1 MDNEMKRQ
9 VFDITVWTVS
19 IFVGLV
25 LIMHEAMADSG
36 VPPARNAQWQA
47 ECGSCHIAYP
57 PSLLPAPAWRRMMS
71 QLDKHFGAD
80 ASLDAKAAAEI
91 GAFLEQYAASGRR
104 ARGPADSLRITET
117 AWFVREH
124 DKVQSATWKLPAV
137 KSAAN
142 CAACHTLAEQ
152 GDFRERNIRI
162 PR

>member
-9 VFDITVWTVS
+9 VFDITVWSVS
-19 IFVGLV
+19 IFVGLA
-25 LIMHEAMADSG
+25 LIMHEAMADSS
-36 VPPARNAQWQA
+36 VPPARNDRWQA

-57 PSLLPAPAWRRMMS
+57 PRLLPAPAWRRTMS

-80 ASLDAKAAAEI
+80 ASLDAKTAAEI
-91 GAFLEQYAASGRR
+91 GVFLEHNAASGRR
-104 ARGPADSLRITET
+104 ARGPADTLRITET
-117 AWFVREH
+117 PWFVSEH
-124 DKVQSATWKLPAV
+124 DKVPAAIWKLPAV

-152 GDFRERNIRI
+152 GDFRERNIRV